1 MVAVNTEVPGARPPA
16 GPVPDPGQQNPE
28 EQVLVSKRGTRSTAI
43 QDTRSYTAFRVVNG
57 LAIILIC
64 AATLYPFLNIIA
76 QAFSSEGYINSGQV
90 SIIPRGFNITT
101 FDVVMSDSMF
111 WRNYA
116 NTVIY
121 TVVATAI
128 AMVLTTSFAY
138 ALSKRHLKGRGFFIG
153 VAVFT
158 MFFNGGLIPNYV
170 LINALGM
177 TNTMWAI
184 VLPNAISIFNL
195 LVMKAFF
202 ENFSTELEEAA
213 QIDGLSTYGVLWRI
227 VIPLSKA
234 VIATMVL
241 FYAVSFWNAWFQAF
255 LYLDRRELYPV
266 TVYLRNLL
274 AGATGTEQM
283 GGEAAEAT
291 QIASNVRAVTML
303 LTTLPI
309 ICLYPF
315 LQKYFVRGIM
325 LGSVKQ

>member
-1 MVAVNTEVPGARPPA
+1 MKIK
-16 GPVPDPGQQNPE
+16 D
-28 EQVLVSKRGTRSTAI
+28 SK
-43 QDTRSYTAFRVVNG
+43 SYSAFRVFNG
-57 LAIILIC
+57 IAIIVIC
-64 AATLYPFLNIIA
+64 LVTLYPFMNIIA
-76 QAFSSEGYINSGQV
+76 QSFSSEGYINAGQV
-90 SIIPRGFNITT
+90 NLIPRGFNVTT
-101 FDVVMSDSMF
+101 FEVVMSDSMF

-128 AMVLTTSFAY
+128 AMVLTTCFAY
-138 ALSKRHLKGRGFFIG
+138 ALSKRHLKGRSFFIG
-153 VAVFT
+153 LAVFT

-170 LINALGM
+170 LINAMGF
-177 TNTMWAI
+177 TNTIWAI
-184 VLPNAISIFNL
+184 VLPNAISVFNL

-202 ENFSTELEEAA
+202 ENFSQELEEAA
-213 QIDGLSTYGVLWRI
+213 EIDGLTTYGILWRI

-234 VIATMVL
+234 VMATMIL

-283 GGEAAEAT
+283 GGAAGEGT
-291 QIASNVRAVTML
+291 QIASNVQSVTML

-325 LGSVKQ
+325 LGSVKA

>member
-1 MVAVNTEVPGARPPA
+1 M
-16 GPVPDPGQQNPE
+16 
-28 EQVLVSKRGTRSTAI
+28 
-43 QDTRSYTAFRVVNG
+43 
-57 LAIILIC
+57 AIILIC

>member
-1 MVAVNTEVPGARPPA
+1 MVTIAAEPETKPGKKTTFDSRPT
-16 GPVPDPGQQNPE
+16 
-28 EQVLVSKRGTRSTAI
+28 KTTAI
-43 QDTRSYTAFRVVNG
+43 QDSKSYTAFRIVNAT
-57 LAIILIC
+57 AIILIC
-64 AATLYPFLNIIA
+64 AVTLYPFLNIIA
-76 QAFSSEGYINSGQV
+76 QSFSSEGFINAGQV
-90 SIIPRGFNITT
+90 NLIPRGFNITT
-101 FDVVMSDSMF
+101 FEVVMSDPMF

-121 TVVATAI
+121 TVVATLI
-128 AMVLTTSFAY
+128 AMILTTTMAY
-138 ALSKRHLKGRGFFIG
+138 ALSKKYLKGRTFFIG

-170 LINALGM
+170 LINTLGM
-177 TNTMWAI
+177 TNTIWAI

-213 QIDGLSTYGVLWRI
+213 SIDGLTTYGILWRV

-241 FYAVSFWNAWFQAF
+241 FYAVQFWNAWFQAF

-274 AGATGTEQM
+274 AGATGTEQL
-283 GGEAAEAT
+283 GGESAEST

-303 LTTLPI
+303 
-309 ICLYPF
+309 
-315 LQKYFVRGIM
+315 
-325 LGSVKQ
+325 